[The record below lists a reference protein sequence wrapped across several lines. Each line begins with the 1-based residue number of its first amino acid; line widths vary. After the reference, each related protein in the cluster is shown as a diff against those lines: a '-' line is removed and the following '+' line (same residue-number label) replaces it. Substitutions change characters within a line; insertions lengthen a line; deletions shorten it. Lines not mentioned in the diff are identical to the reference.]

1 MAGNVGIAVNG
12 SANSED
18 KDVHGDASEDELHER
33 IARAVKKPCARFIRV
48 IQLTTAIALEAE
60 ATAANYAR
68 TMTLHIDPDDP
79 DTPSSAH
86 ILASAYPHLRGLRR
100 LELAK
105 LDSLQSL
112 PDSIGLLSTLHLRDI
127 NAASLPDSSAHLSS
141 LKRLH
146 LSHLSH
152 MPSLPACVGKLPS
165 LQEMETKFCARLT
178 ALPPSLA
185 ALSSLTALTIQ
196 HCESFASLPEDIGD
210 VPRLASLVLDNLP
223 SLAAI
228 PDSLA
233 LLSSLTHLHAAHCQ
247 DLVSLPASFAGL
259 SSLSRLQLL
268 ECSLELL
275 PEDFGQLPALTELHL
290 SQIAC
295 DLPDSFGQQLLK
307 LRRLTIT
314 AYIDPSRP
322 SPQPSSPHPLPSLR
336 RLLILKFPPLS
347 SLPSGLHLPSLLHL
361 DIRDCVKF
369 TSLPPSPSPS
379 PFPPTLQVLILSHML
394 RDTGDM
400 QQAISHLSS
409 LQHKLRIL
417 TLHTLPSLSP
427 LPHSITA
434 LSHLQRLH
442 LSCMEFFNL
451 PEDLGQMQGLR
462 VLTIDTAP
470 KLSTL
475 PASLT
480 LLTSLQ
486 HLMVSDCDT
495 FSSLPEAGFG
505 NLASLNSLTL
515 NNLPLLLKLPAA
527 VSHLA
532 SLQVLEVQECKTFS
546 EPPEGLGSARSLRDV
561 YLERYSQLEDLPV
574 ALLKQPERIQVNVR
588 DL

>member
-409 LQHKLRIL
+409 LQH
-417 TLHTLPSLSP
+417 
-427 LPHSITA
+427 
-434 LSHLQRLH
+434 RLH

-495 FSSLPEAGFG
+495 FSSLPEARFG

-574 ALLKQPERIQVNVR
+574 ALLKQPGRIQVNVR

>member
-1 MAGNVGIAVNG
+1 MFHPVRSDNN
-12 SANSED
+12 NNNEED
-18 KDVHGDASEDELHER
+18 QEDED
-33 IARAVKKPCARFIRV
+33 A
-48 IQLTTAIALEAE
+48 
-60 ATAANYAR
+60 
-68 TMTLHIDPDDP
+68 P
-79 DTPSSAH
+79 DTVFT
-86 ILASAYPHLRGLRR
+86 R
-100 LELAK
+100 
-105 LDSLQSL
+105 
-112 PDSIGLLSTLHLRDI
+112 
-127 NAASLPDSSAHLSS
+127 
-141 LKRLH
+141 
-146 LSHLSH
+146 
-152 MPSLPACVGKLPS
+152 LPS
-165 LQEMETKFCARLT
+165 TFGQ
-178 ALPPSLA
+178 LA
-185 ALSSLTALTIQ
+185 NSLTALEIHGCHELKQ
-196 HCESFASLPEDIGD
+196 
-210 VPRLASLVLDNLP
+210 
-223 SLAAI
+223 
-228 PDSLA
+228 
-233 LLSSLTHLHAAHCQ
+233 
-247 DLVSLPASFAGL
+247 LPASFTQL
-259 SSLSRLQLL
+259 TRLQRL
-268 ECSLELL
+268 CISNC
-275 PEDFGQLPALTELHL
+275 H
-290 SQIAC
+290 
-295 DLPDSFGQQLLK
+295 K
-307 LRRLTIT
+307 LRRMPAGWGNL
-314 AYIDPSRP
+314 
-322 SPQPSSPHPLPSLR
+322 PSSPHPLPSLR

-379 PFPPTLQVLILSHML
+379 PFPPTLQVLILSHTL

-409 LQHKLRIL
+409 LQHVRIEHIPTLKTVPVLSSLETLSLYDLPLISPLSIPNIHTLQKLRIL

-462 VLTIDTAP
+462 VPTIDTAP

-561 YLERYSQLEDLPV
+561 YLEGYSQLEDLPE
-574 ALLKQPERIQVNVR
+574 ALLKQPGRIQVNVR
-588 DL
+588 ES